1 MQFQV
6 LLYFTV
12 ICYQLF
18 LIIEFVPKIK
28 YLCFDLMFI
37 SKINQVVLVT
47 TLLVLDL
54 RSVLQMIFFVTF
66 YFL

>member
-47 TLLVLDL
+47 ILLVLDL